1 MSERS
6 SSTLSPKEPTKNL
19 ANSSPEQVERAR
31 FLKIVEKY
39 VSTFTETKVIK
50 KIFENKLTID
60 DYHRM
65 LLNIFH
71 QSRRG
76 PLTFALAGTRVD
88 LKHWGIQSYLLHHAE
103 EEKSHW
109 EWTINDLTKTNYS
122 GEHPEK
128 LYPTPATSAYVAFN
142 YHIALNMPLARLG
155 IALLLENLGANYG
168 RRVAETLMK
177 NLNLKSDQIVFIFGH
192 GDTDVGHS
200 EEILKILDQA
210 ALGVKDWQDLAYAAE
225 TAGHL
230 YCEMYNE

>member
-6 SSTLSPKEPTKNL
+6 SKPLSPSAVSHASTPST
-19 ANSSPEQVERAR
+19 AEQIERER

-39 VSTFTETKVIK
+39 VGVFAETKVIK
-50 KIFENKLTID
+50 KILENKLKMD

-65 LLNIFH
+65 LINIFH

-76 PLTFALAGTRVD
+76 PLTFALAGSRVD

-109 EWTINDLTKTNYS
+109 EWTVSDLMKTGYL
-122 GEHPEK
+122 GEHPDK
-128 LYPTPATSAYVAFN
+128 LYPTPATSAYIAFN
-142 YHIALNMPLARLG
+142 FHIALNMPMARLG
-155 IALLLENLGANYG
+155 IALLLETLGANYG
-168 RRVAETLMK
+168 RRMAETLMK
-177 NLNLKSDQIVFIFGH
+177 NLNLKPDQIVFIFGH

-200 EEILKILDQA
+200 EDILKILDQA
-210 ALGVKDWQDLAYAAE
+210 SLGVKDWQDLAYAAE

-230 YCEMYNE
+230 YCGMYNE